1 MRLVSK
7 FERESRFI
15 DRTAG
20 VIEAGRF
27 NRHSTQIPEFAKA
40 ASKNRSETEP
50 DDMNSGFTGRLDR
63 FPLLDV
69 IQMACVARRDGRLR
83 IVHDNDH
90 AEVFLEKGQ
99 IIHAQTSRS
108 FGEDALLEILCW
120 REGRFTFSPVI
131 PRSLR
136 KQTIAAHWQYL
147 LMEAVRKRDEKTEA
161 GELSEEAEL
170 MMGKAL
176 SRTLDPAI
184 WSEIDRQRH
193 RVMLKR
199 GLAGGAIGAALV
211 SSLMILFWLFERHQ
225 QALESTLTT
234 TQRDIGEKLLPK
246 REWRKISLQETVIPA
261 GRFVYQDGR
270 IMETGSF
277 AIDSTEVTIWQYTDF
292 LQAAGGST
300 LFDHPDQPRGKKHSN
315 KQWDAYA
322 RAAFSLTEFHGVPVN
337 PNFPAAFVDWY
348 DAYAYAKWKGRRLL
362 TELEWEK
369 AARGVNGLR
378 YPWGDRLDPGAAN
391 FWNSEASRS
400 SWSEVGSFQRDRSPY
415 GVLDMAG
422 NVSEWTMDDA
432 GRPVVRGGNFRN
444 EDPELT
450 RRVVDLPI
458 LTVDER
464 IGFRTARDIKGE

>member
-1 MRLVSK
+1 VSK
-7 FERESRFI
+7 YERESRLI
-15 DRTAG
+15 DRTARF
-20 VIEAGRF
+20 IESSRF
-27 NRHSTQIPEFAKA
+27 NRHSIQISELAKA
-40 ASKNRSETEP
+40 ASSENRSETEP

-69 IQMACVARRDGRLR
+69 IQMACVAQRDGRLR
-83 IVHDNDH
+83 IVHDNDQ
-90 AEVFLEKGQ
+90 AEVLLEKGQ
-99 IIHAQTSRS
+99 IIHAQTARS

-147 LMEAVRKRDEKTEA
+147 LMEAVRKRDEKTDA
-161 GELSEEAEL
+161 GELSEEGEL
-170 MMGKAL
+170 TMGKAL
-176 SRTLDPAI
+176 SRALDPAI

-199 GLAGGAIGAALV
+199 GLAGGAISAALV
-211 SSLMILFWLFERHQ
+211 ISSLMIVFWLFERHQ
-225 QALESTLTT
+225 QSLESTLTS
-234 TQRDIGEKLLPK
+234 TQRDIGEKLLAK
-246 REWRKISLQETVIPA
+246 REWRKIRLQEIVIPA

-270 IMETGSF
+270 VMETGSF
-277 AIDSTEVTIWQYTDF
+277 AIDSTEVTIWQYADF
-292 LQAAGGST
+292 LQAADGST

-322 RAAFSLTEFHGVPVN
+322 RAAFSLAEFHGVSVN

-348 DAYAYAKWKGRRLL
+348 DAYAYAKWKGRRLP

-422 NVSEWTMDDA
+422 NVSEWTVDDA

-444 EDPELT
+444 EDPELI

-458 LTVDER
+458 LTLDER
-464 IGFRTARDIKGE
+464 IGFRTARDSKGE